1 MNEQDNLTRAVRGIP
16 IDIGNN
22 LVNKGS
28 YDALFESSVR
38 PRSVPDGSE
47 VFRQCGKG
55 SRWVFWPLR
64 AGAPVGGKFFLDL
77 GLPSKGRF
85 PPRLQFRGN
94 QTVSRVAGVVL
105 LEGTLR
111 SVPGGFQIALQ
122 RFPDCIA
129 PGDRLGLGML
139 CGAPHNEPEQE
150 PVVDLSRRVD
160 GLLVHQNR
168 IDHPAHL
175 DQLLPVPA
183 VQGSPILPVPTPMK

>member
-1 MNEQDNLTRAVRGIP
+1 MNEQDNLTRAVRGILV
-16 IDIGNN
+16 DIGNN

-28 YDALFESSVR
+28 YDALFESNVR

-64 AGAPVGGKFFLDL
+64 AGALVGGKFFLHL
-77 GLPSKGRF
+77 GLPSKDRL
-85 PPRLQFRGN
+85 PPRLQFRSN

-122 RFPDCIA
+122 RFPDYIA
-129 PGDRLGLGML
+129 PGDRLGLCLQG
-139 CGAPHNEPEQE
+139 CVYGAGSDHLKQGILDCLVNLKTAKGNATGFAM
-150 PVVDLSRRVD
+150 VD
-160 GLLVHQNR
+160 
-168 IDHPAHL
+168 
-175 DQLLPVPA
+175 
-183 VQGSPILPVPTPMK
+183 